1 MRSQRGIASLIS
13 VAILV
18 VGCASP
24 TPQPSSA
31 PSAPTASSATPA
43 ASSDVQASARPAGS
57 PAPVR
62 PPGSPA
68 PAGSASADRPIAS
81 RGSIAVQ
88 ETDGSLGIVETD
100 GSTHVLSDTSKGQF
114 GFPSWSPDG
123 SRIAVVRSDG
133 TNTVVVVFDAK
144 AGGATPPEPKVVF
157 QRPNAAPFYV
167 YWTPDSKSVSFL
179 VNESDTLSLRVAPAD
194 GSAPLDGSGKG
205 SLVRSGD
212 PLYFDWLDA
221 DRLFAHIGTGSEGF
235 LGEIGADGT
244 LKGTSVQ
251 RPGDFRAGIVSADNE
266 SIAFVRGA
274 IGGAGEVVVAD
285 RDGSNEHA
293 MKVYGQTALTFDP
306 KGGSVASIASATED
320 AVAGFPLGPLKLLD
334 ATSGDVRTLVDGS
347 VVAFWWSPDG
357 KTIAAMRVQPAIATA
372 TPSAAPSQEPDT
384 EVRLIFADVAT
395 GKTLSQPIIRPA
407 ERFVTS
413 LLTYFDQYALSH
425 RLWAP
430 DSSSILMPEVDEAG
444 TTHVIVRYVDGSDP
458 IQLDGDFAFWSP

>member
-1 MRSQRGIASLIS
+1 MVIL
-13 VAILV
+13 AILV

-24 TPQPSSA
+24 SPSPSAA
-31 PSAPTASSATPA
+31 PSANPTTSASPA
-43 ASSDVQASARPAGS
+43 ASSDVRPSVGT
-57 PAPVR
+57 
-62 PPGSPA
+62 GSPA
-68 PAGSASADRPIAS
+68 PAGSPSADRPIAS
-81 RGSIAVQ
+81 RGSIAIQ

-100 GSTHVLSDTSKGQF
+100 GSTHVLADTSKGQF

-133 TNTVVVVFDAK
+133 TNTVVVVFDPK
-144 AGGATPPEPKVVF
+144 TAGSTPSDAKVVF
-157 QRPNAAPFYV
+157 QRPKAAPFYV
-167 YWTPDSKSVSFL
+167 YWTPDGNSVSFL
-179 VNESDTLSLRVAPAD
+179 VNENGTLSLRVAPAD
-194 GSAPLDGSGKG
+194 GNAPLDGSGKG
-205 SLVRSGD
+205 SLIRSGD

-221 DRLFAHIGTGSEGF
+221 GRLFAHIGTGSEGF
-235 LGEIGADGT
+235 LGEIGVDGSV
-244 LKGTSVQ
+244 KGTTVK
-251 RPGDFRAGIVSADNE
+251 RPGDFRAGIVSPDRE

-274 IGGAGEVVVAD
+274 IGGRGEVVVAN

-293 MKVYGQTALTFDP
+293 MTVYGQTALMFDP
-306 KGGSVASIASATED
+306 NGASVAAIASATED
-320 AVAGFPLGPLKLLD
+320 AVAGFPLGPLKLLE
-334 ATSGDVRTLVDGS
+334 AASGDVRTLVDGS

-357 KTIAAMRVQPAIATA
+357 KTIAAMRVQPSIASA

-430 DSSSILMPEVDEAG
+430 DSASILMPEVDEVG
-444 TTHVIVRYVDGSDP
+444 RTHIIVRYADGSDP

>member
-1 MRSQRGIASLIS
+1 MRSDRGIASLVIL
-13 VAILV
+13 AILV
-18 VGCASP
+18 AGCASP
-24 TPQPSSA
+24 TPPPSSA
-31 PSAPTASSATPA
+31 PSPTAASSASPA
-43 ASSDVQASARPAGS
+43 GSSDVEASAA
-57 PAPVR
+57 
-62 PPGSPA
+62 PGSPA

-100 GSTHVLSDTSKGQF
+100 GTTHVLSDTSKGQF

-133 TNTVVVVFDAK
+133 TNTVVVVFDAT
-144 AGGATPPEPKVVF
+144 AAGATPPEPKVVF
-157 QRPNAAPFYV
+157 QRPSAAPFYV

-179 VNESDTLSLRVAPAD
+179 VNENDKLSLRVAPAD

-235 LGEIGADGT
+235 LGEIGTDGT
-244 LKGTSVQ
+244 LKGTSVK
-251 RPGDFRAGIVSADNE
+251 RPGDFRAGIVSPDNE

-274 IGGAGEVVVAD
+274 IGGAGEVVVAN

-293 MKVYGQTALTFDP
+293 MTVYGQTALTFDP

-320 AVAGFPLGPLKLLD
+320 TVAGFPLGPLKLLD
-334 ATSGDVRTLVDGS
+334 ASSGDVRTLVDGS

-357 KTIAAMRVQPAIATA
+357 KTIAAMRVQPSIA
-372 TPSAAPSQEPDT
+372 SASASPAPSQEPDT

-430 DSSSILMPEVDEAG
+430 DSSSILIPEVDEAG
-444 TTHVIVRYVDGSDP
+444 NTHVLVRYADGSDP

>member
-1 MRSQRGIASLIS
+1 MRSQRGSVPLVI

-24 TPQPSSA
+24 TPPPSSA
-31 PSAPTASSATPA
+31 PSPTAASPASPSA
-43 ASSDVQASARPAGS
+43 SIDVDASARPAGS
-57 PAPVR
+57 PAAVR
-62 PPGSPA
+62 PPGSAA
-68 PAGSASADRPIAS
+68 PAGSASAGRPIAS

-100 GSTHVLSDTSKGQF
+100 GFTHVLADSSKGQF

-123 SRIAVVRSDG
+123 SHIAVVRSDG
-133 TNTVVVVFDAK
+133 TNTGVVVFDAK
-144 AGGATPPEPKVVF
+144 ATGATAPEPTVVF
-157 QRPNAAPFYV
+157 QRPSAAPFYV
-167 YWTPDSKSVSFL
+167 YWTPDSKSISFL
-179 VNESDTLSLRVAPAD
+179 VNENDTLSLRVAPAD

-212 PLYFDWLDA
+212 PLYFDWLAA

-235 LGEIGADGT
+235 LGEIGTDGT
-244 LKGTSVQ
+244 LKGTSVK
-251 RPGDFRAGIVSADNE
+251 RPGDFRAGIVSPDNE

-274 IGGAGEVVVAD
+274 IGGPGEVVVAN
-285 RDGSNEHA
+285 RDGSHEHV
-293 MKVYGQTALTFDP
+293 MTVYGQTALTFDP
-306 KGGSVASIASATED
+306 NGGSVASIASATED

-334 ATSGDVRTLVDGS
+334 ANSGDVRTLVDGS

-357 KTIAAMRVQPAIATA
+357 KTIAAIRVQPSIASA

-384 EVRLIFADVAT
+384 EVRLIFTDVAS

-430 DSSSILMPEVDEAG
+430 DSSSILVPEVDEVG
-444 TTHVIVRYVDGSDP
+444 TTHVIVRYADGSDP
-458 IQLDGDFAFWSP
+458 IRLDGDFAFWSP